1 VGKVVAASAKEGIFD
16 VYISVDLEQAKTLH
30 HLGGK
35 VFCHPGGIDL
45 I

>member
-1 VGKVVAASAKEGIFD
+1 VVAASVKEGIFD
-16 VYISVDLEQAKTLH
+16 NYLKVELDRAKTLH

-35 VFCHPGGIDL
+35 VFCKPDGIDL